1 MPATSGAS
9 GPTMVRATSLS
20 RAKCASAVLSSTS
33 MAMFSTF
40 ASRAVPALPG
50 ATNTFSTSADWAT
63 FQASACS
70 RPPLPMISTFMSCLA
85 SVSVAEMPHAGKHHC
100 HAGFVGGGNHF
111 FVADRTTGLDDA
123 ADTHLGGV
131 VDAVAEREEGV
142 GRHHRAFHFQPGMLG
157 LDGGDAGGIDA
168 AHLAGADADSL
179 AVFRVNDGVG
189 FNELG
194 HFPGEDQIVH
204 FCF

>member
-1 MPATSGAS
+1 
-9 GPTMVRATSLS
+9 
-20 RAKCASAVLSSTS
+20 
-33 MAMFSTF
+33 
-40 ASRAVPALPG
+40 
-50 ATNTFSTSADWAT
+50 
-63 FQASACS
+63 
-70 RPPLPMISTFMSCLA
+70 
-85 SVSVAEMPHAGKHHC
+85 
-100 HAGFVGGGNHF
+100 
-111 FVADRTTGLDDA
+111 TTGLDDA

-204 FCF
+204 FCFGRRALCDHLEVGFGDHADVAILYQQAAVDTLVVQAAGGGRVPFAAHQHAHV